1 MGTGGRLYTLIYIH
15 THTHTTY
22 LHAYIHKDIRYTDTE
37 RRERKTDIATR
48 NGREERHISK
58 DCWRVR
64 ARVHAFL
71 EVPIS

>member
-1 MGTGGRLYTLIYIH
+1 MH
-15 THTHTTY
+15 TQVH
-22 LHAYIHKDIRYTDTE
+22 TDTE
-37 RRERKTDIATR
+37 RKREKETAARD
-48 NGREERHISK
+48 GREERHISK